1 MDTHNPFPLP
11 LSYQKKIET
20 NTLAAPPQ
28 KPASG
33 LANLPIGWK
42 TQLITLLVIPALG
55 AVGLIGQKVLENS
68 LRSQLQNQTKS
79 QLSVSKSLYENDL
92 QNTLSS
98 LISTAENPTLLTTVQ
113 TAQEIDLTQ
122 NILAQELRNRKLQ
135 YLTLFG
141 KDGKILVNANNTVR
155 QGQKSRDANQQ
166 ALVNQVLN
174 EGLQTTS
181 TEIIRAQELQAEF
194 GKSFGQ
200 DSLIRYTFNPVKDPS
215 IRKVIGVLMSGEIL
229 NGKYDLVNKSIDANG
244 GQGYSAIYLR
254 QNPEKFSIVA
264 ALEKT
269 DLRDSKRDTLLSQEA
284 QKILSLADSSQG
296 RVPEDKNHFRG
307 QIVDPK
313 NRQAHTYTLAAEPI
327 PNHQGENVAIFV
339 YGDDETKLNQVIST
353 SFKTQLLS
361 LIPLLLGIGGLAWLI
376 GRNISK
382 PVTALQEAA
391 LKFSR
396 GNYQEKITVNSTDE
410 LGQLSHTLNEM
421 ADKIEEDSQYLKEQ
435 ADMFRFLSR
444 LSLPTVYESTNL
456 DRFFNQVLKEAR
468 QIIAVD
474 RLLVYRFYRDGRG
487 WVAYESV
494 AANWPSAINDKV
506 EDACIPASLL
516 EAYRQ
521 ERSVVSGNIEEA
533 DFHPE
538 HLRLLERLEVK
549 ATAILPIIYQGEL
562 YGLLVAHQC
571 SAPRQWQET
580 EVNFLRQFITQI
592 QVTLERV
599 NLQKQRVLESRLSA
613 RLKEIT
619 LNIARAMG
627 EEELFD
633 IAVKESRRALQTH
646 RVIVYKFNPNWS
658 GDIIAESVE
667 GNFPEAK
674 GARIADP
681 CFAEKFVE
689 KYRQGRVVATA
700 DIYAAGLTT
709 CHLQQLE
716 PFAVRANLVT
726 PIVVGGELFG
736 LLIAHYCSSTHDWEQ
751 AEIDFLTQVAVQVGV
766 ARERSNLLEQQQK
779 AEQEQR
785 REKEQLQ
792 ERAIA
797 LLMEVDP
804 IRQGDLSI
812 RATVTNDE
820 IGTIADAYNAT
831 IESLRRIVTQVQD
844 VTQKLTLTT
853 DDSEQSIHLLADQAK
868 QQLTEI
874 QEAFGQ
880 IETMMNALALV
891 SDNSQQALVTV
902 QETLN
907 TVDTCDRV
915 MNQTTDSMRSL
926 QETVAQTTQKVYN
939 LEESSQKISK
949 VVSLIGRFAAQ
960 THLLALKASI
970 EAARAGEEG
979 RGFAVIADEV
989 RTLASQSAEATAEI
1003 ASLVGMIQNETR
1015 EVAKT
1020 METGTEQVTEGSA
1033 LVEETRQRLNYVTQY
1048 NQKVNELVEAIAASA
1063 VNQAQTGLGV
1073 RKTMTDVAVISQL
1086 TATSAQDVTVSFGQL
1101 LEAAKVLSE
1110 SVGQFKVH

>member
-1 MDTHNPFPLP
+1 
-11 LSYQKKIET
+11 
-20 NTLAAPPQ
+20 
-28 KPASG
+28 
-33 LANLPIGWK
+33 
-42 TQLITLLVIPALG
+42 
-55 AVGLIGQKVLENS
+55 
-68 LRSQLQNQTKS
+68 
-79 QLSVSKSLYENDL
+79 
-92 QNTLSS
+92 
-98 LISTAENPTLLTTVQ
+98 
-113 TAQEIDLTQ
+113 
-122 NILAQELRNRKLQ
+122 
-135 YLTLFG
+135 
-141 KDGKILVNANNTVR
+141 
-155 QGQKSRDANQQ
+155 
-166 ALVNQVLN
+166 
-174 EGLQTTS
+174 
-181 TEIIRAQELQAEF
+181 
-194 GKSFGQ
+194 
-200 DSLIRYTFNPVKDPS
+200 
-215 IRKVIGVLMSGEIL
+215 
-229 NGKYDLVNKSIDANG
+229 
-244 GQGYSAIYLR
+244 
-254 QNPEKFSIVA
+254 
-264 ALEKT
+264 
-269 DLRDSKRDTLLSQEA
+269 
-284 QKILSLADSSQG
+284 
-296 RVPEDKNHFRG
+296 
-307 QIVDPK
+307 
-313 NRQAHTYTLAAEPI
+313 
-327 PNHQGENVAIFV
+327 
-339 YGDDETKLNQVIST
+339 
-353 SFKTQLLS
+353 
-361 LIPLLLGIGGLAWLI
+361 
-376 GRNISK
+376 
-382 PVTALQEAA
+382 
-391 LKFSR
+391 
-396 GNYQEKITVNSTDE
+396 
-410 LGQLSHTLNEM
+410 
-421 ADKIEEDSQYLKEQ
+421 
-435 ADMFRFLSR
+435 
-444 LSLPTVYESTNL
+444 
-456 DRFFNQVLKEAR
+456 
-468 QIIAVD
+468 
-474 RLLVYRFYRDGRG
+474 
-487 WVAYESV
+487 
-494 AANWPSAINDKV
+494 
-506 EDACIPASLL
+506 
-516 EAYRQ
+516 
-521 ERSVVSGNIEEA
+521 
-533 DFHPE
+533 
-538 HLRLLERLEVK
+538 
-549 ATAILPIIYQGEL
+549 
-562 YGLLVAHQC
+562 
-571 SAPRQWQET
+571 
-580 EVNFLRQFITQI
+580 
-592 QVTLERV
+592 
-599 NLQKQRVLESRLSA
+599 
-613 RLKEIT
+613 
-619 LNIARAMG
+619 
-627 EEELFD
+627 
-633 IAVKESRRALQTH
+633 
-646 RVIVYKFNPNWS
+646 
-658 GDIIAESVE
+658 
-667 GNFPEAK
+667 
-674 GARIADP
+674 
-681 CFAEKFVE
+681 
-689 KYRQGRVVATA
+689 
-700 DIYAAGLTT
+700 
-709 CHLQQLE
+709 
-716 PFAVRANLVT
+716 VT